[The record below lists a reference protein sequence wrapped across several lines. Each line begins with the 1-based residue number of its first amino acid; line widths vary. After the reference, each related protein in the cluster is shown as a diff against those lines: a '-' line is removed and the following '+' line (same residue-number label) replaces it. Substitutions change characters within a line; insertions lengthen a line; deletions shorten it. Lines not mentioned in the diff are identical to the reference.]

1 MTKIVLSL
9 CVLFALSACSSN
21 DNNDSSS
28 SDKAPVELSF
38 STEEAP
44 NEYYPFPY
52 VSYLNIQ
59 SVVDHVSIFHV
70 SINRGNCSVSSWLG
84 NNGSSYLKFGQSRQA
99 SLRCQDTQ
107 VKEVVVDTDQ
117 GSYTFNF

>member
-9 CVLFALSACSSN
+9 CVLFALSACSS
-21 DNNDSSS
+21 DDNDSSA

-38 STEEAP
+38 STDEAP

-52 VSYLNIQ
+52 ISYLNIQ

-70 SINRGNCSVSSWLG
+70 SINRGNCAIYYWYG
-84 NNGSSYLKFGQSRQA
+84 NNRSSNLKFGQSRRA
-99 SLRCQDTQ
+99 SLNCQDTQ

>member
-21 DNNDSSS
+21 DNNDSSA

-38 STEEAP
+38 STDEAP

-52 VSYLNIQ
+52 ISYLNIE
-59 SVVDHVSIFHV
+59 SVVDHVSILNV
-70 SINRGNCSVSSWLG
+70 SINRGNCSVSSWIG
-84 NNGSSYLKFGQSRQA
+84 NTYLKFGRSRQA
-99 SLRCQDTQ
+99 SLLCQDTQ